1 MLYRLPPLPFNRRRF
16 VPSVVVIA
24 DYPVSIT
31 EPASAVESSTGLLA
45 TSVSH
50 IEALVSVGAQESAS
64 LGTSASITESVSASD
79 SVSATAQRLASV
91 VEAAIAGEFS
101 SATAVIG
108 ASIVE
113 SVNATDLASF
123 PTLDLPP
130 KYVSPLLAGVEMPLN
145 QRMVLLLSD
154 TVALADSV
162 AESVTLTE
170 AATGLRGTSAT
181 HTEALVAVGAAQS
194 ATANINVS
202 VVESVNATDSIIAFA
217 GSALA
222 VESVDATDDVS
233 ATADINVSITE
244 LVDMT
249 DAPSATANFDV
260 SVVEAVSAADTVSS
274 GSLNYDV
281 DITESVSAQ
290 DAVSATSSAGGDNS
304 DILAAIAVLQA
315 QITELTMLV
324 RNLGNVPQ
332 IVGLDPPERYRD
344 APRKKTVDDDKKAR
358 IAANNALIMQ
368 MVRDTISKGTPQ

>member
-1 MLYRLPPLPFNRRRF
+1 M
-16 VPSVVVIA
+16 VIT
-24 DYPVSIT
+24 DYPVSAT
-31 EPASAVESSTGLLA
+31 ESVSAVDSSTGALG

-50 IEALVSVGAQESAS
+50 IEALVSVGAQEAAS
-64 LGTSASITESVSASD
+64 LGTSASITEAVSASD
-79 SVSATAQRLASV
+79 SVSATAQRIASV

-101 SATAVIG
+101 SSTAVIG
-108 ASIVE
+108 ASITE

-123 PTLDLPP
+123 PALDLPP
-130 KYVSPLLAGVEMPLN
+130 KYVSPLLAGVEIPLN

-154 TVALADSV
+154 TAALADSV
-162 AESVTLTE
+162 VEPVTLTE

-181 HTEALVAVGAAQS
+181 HTEVLIAVGATQS
-194 ATANINVS
+194 ATANLNAD
-202 VVESVNATDSIIAFA
+202 VVESVNATDSIVAFA

-233 ATADINVSITE
+233 ATADINATITE

-260 SVVEAVSAADTVSS
+260 SIVESVSATDAVSS
-274 GSLNYDV
+274 GSVNYDA

-290 DAVSATSSAGGDNS
+290 DVVSASSSAGGDNS
-304 DILAAIAVLQA
+304 DVLAAIAVLQA
-315 QITELTMLV
+315 QILELTMLV
-324 RNLGNVPQ
+324 RNLYNSPQ
-332 IVGLDPPERYRD
+332 IIGVDPPERYRSD
-344 APRKKTVDDDKKAR
+344 PPRKKTVDDDKKAR